1 MKRFMVIGALA
12 ALLTGAQWAFWSA
25 AAEAG

>member
-1 MKRFMVIGALA
+1 MNRTLVIGALA
-12 ALLTGAQWAFWSA
+12 VLLTGAEWAFWSA